1 MLVITDVDLLCYN
14 AELAGARKRLN
25 YKSPLPRHNAG
36 PCIFYNSI
44 RQECMALVEKP
55 TQETCTRCRFFKDRT
70 EDYNADEFK

>member
-1 MLVITDVDLLCYN
+1 MPIITDVDLLCYN

-25 YKSPLPRHNAG
+25 YKSPPLRHNAG

-44 RQECMALVEKP
+44 RQECMALIEKP
-55 TQETCTRCRFFKDRT
+55 TQETCTRCKFFKTRT